1 MVKTQVIEQKP
12 NSLFIKADALSQL
25 AFLNLSTICSIS
37 NHQRTP
43 NDTLYFHDTF
53 ENRREYFEI
62 TDELKRLAKA
72 AEAEELLPFSTMQ
85 VVEFTI
91 PKSYLELMINKLS
104 QHPLEELQDL
114 AKSLSESTN
123 TELSYPKPQNIIN
136 SQTNINY
143 NPTQVSLLDIDRSI
157 ENKIIFYHLYQANN
171 DEVEK
176 ISEKIELMT
185 IEQKENFIEQ
195 IFQRSPLQKLP
206 KIIYNHTF
214 CTLKII
220 CPFHE
225 LKPLSL
231 ISDIK
236 LVFQKPGHFL
246 GYSTPESILNTEHHQ
261 PYLSL
266 MEKIKAHFEQTP
278 NPYILPETFNQQAVI
293 ALDLQSIEELKK
305 INNPLKIKIFEE
317 ITKHEPFIKT
327 LINN

>member
-37 NHQRTP
+37 NHQTTP
-43 NDTLYFHDTF
+43 NNTFYFHDNF
-53 ENRREYFEI
+53 GNRKEYFEI
-62 TDELKRLAKA
+62 TDELRRFSKE
-72 AEAEELLPFSTMQ
+72 AELEELLPFASMQ
-85 VVEFTI
+85 IVEFTI
-91 PKSYLELMINKLS
+91 PKDYLATLINKLS
-104 QHPLEELQDL
+104 QHALEELQDL
-114 AKSLSESTN
+114 AKSLGEATG
-123 TELSYPKPQNIIN
+123 TEHSHPKPQNCIN
-136 SQTNINY
+136 NQTNINY

-185 IEQKENFIEQ
+185 MEQKENFIEQ

-206 KIIYNHTF
+206 KIIYKHTF

-225 LKPLSL
+225 LKPLSV
-231 ISDIK
+231 IDDIK

-246 GYSTPESILNTEHHQ
+246 GYSTPETIQNTQHHQ
-261 PYLSL
+261 AYMSL
-266 MEKIKAHFEQTP
+266 MEKIKNHFEQTP

-293 ALDLQSIEELKK
+293 ALDLQGIEQLKS
-305 INNPLKIKIFEE
+305 INNPLKTKIFEE
-317 ITKHEPFIKT
+317 ITKHEPFIKA